1 MLNKEEINE
10 GTELIVRFLGWQYHL
25 SDNHN
30 FPDGTWHDG
39 HVGHCAKR
47 GLRFHES
54 WDWLFPVI
62 TKINGLGKEYS
73 FAIFKTYVSL
83 TVEKGG
89 KFYKDFSFAFSE
101 YVTSEQTTLEA
112 AFKMVVRYI
121 KWHEENILTKVENN
135 EK

>member
-1 MLNKEEINE
+1 MGVTREEIKE
-10 GTELIVRFLGWQYHL
+10 GNELIVRFLGWEYQP
-25 SDNHN
+25 SNNVN
-30 FPDGTWHDG
+30 FPKGTWYDG
-39 HVGHCAKR
+39 HVGHCAEN

-54 WDWLFPVI
+54 WDWVFPVI

-73 FAIFKTYVSL
+73 FAIFKTYASL

-101 YVTSEQTTLEA
+101 YITADQTAFEA

-121 KWHEENILTKVENN
+121 KWHEENVQLIKT
-135 EK
+135 